1 MTEIIA
7 YLGFL
12 FHSGALYVVVSLFF
26 VAATIYFLMLARK
39 TFKYVR
45 DIRNLT
51 IIKLGYDQKTPRHI
65 REQVL
70 REYEEADER

>member
-7 YLGFL
+7 YLGFI
-12 FHSGALYVVVSLFF
+12 FHSGVAYILVSLFF

-39 TFKYVR
+39 TYLYVR

-51 IIKLGYDQKTPRHI
+51 IIKLGYDQKTPKHI
-65 REQVL
+65 RDQVL

>member
-12 FHSGALYVVVSLFF
+12 FHSGALYAIVSLFF
-26 VAATIYFLMLARK
+26 VAATIYFLILARK
-39 TFKYVR
+39 TYKYVR
-45 DIRNLT
+45 DTRNLT
-51 IIKLGYDQKTPRHI
+51 IIMMGYNKGIPKHI

-70 REYEEADER
+70 REYEESDQ